1 MNVINSKKDFDKI
14 KVGYTLWVTQCR
26 DPGFH
31 TIKEIYFKTKF
42 IRFNNK
48 DNELR
53 SIGDLFTIESDIV
66 FPCSPD
72 QVQELFPEY
81 LI

>member
-14 KVGYTLWVTQCR
+14 KVGYTLSVGYST

-31 TIKEIYFKTKF
+31 RIKKINFKTKY
-42 IRFNNK
+42 IRFDNKNN
-48 DNELR
+48 EER
-53 SIGDLFTIESDIV
+53 TIGDLFALKSDIV